1 MECMEKLKILGE
13 AAKYDVSCSSSG
25 GTPGRGGSFGSV
37 ALPGVCHTWTA
48 DGRCISL
55 LKILYSNECVNNCVY
70 CVNRSSAEVRR
81 ASFTPEELAELV
93 TAFYRRNY
101 IEGLFLSSGVER
113 SPDYTSERMIRAL
126 ELLRYQYGFRG
137 YIHAKAIPGT
147 SPELLYRLGLLA
159 DRMSVN
165 IELPS
170 EESLVR
176 LAPQKSRHSVLT
188 PMQSISSAIQAYGE
202 ERRHSPRAPLFVPA
216 GQSTQLIVGASPER
230 DLQILRLCEHLYGRY
245 GLKRVYYSAFVP
257 VSSNPLLPQ
266 LARPPLLRE
275 HRLYQ
280 ADWMLRFYGFKA
292 EEMVSAA
299 YPDLDEELDP
309 KSSWALRHP
318 EFFPLDV
325 NRASYEELLRIPG
338 VGVLSARKII
348 QARRCRK
355 LDLEHLQK
363 IGVVLRRARYF
374 LDLPPGQGHF
384 SALLSSP
391 EMLRQALLPR
401 KSSREH
407 PGQKRL
413 PLEEPSLL
421 SS

>member
-1 MECMEKLKILGE
+1 MEIMEKLSLLGE

-25 GTPGRGGSFGSV
+25 GTSGRKGSFGSV
-37 ALPGVCHTWTA
+37 APGGICHTWTS

-55 LKILYSNECVNNCVY
+55 LKVLYSNACINDCAY
-70 CVNRSSAEVRR
+70 CVNRRSAEVRR
-81 ASFTPEELAELV
+81 TSFSPEELAEIV

-113 SPDYTSERMIRAL
+113 SPDYTTERMIRAL
-126 ELLRYQYGFRG
+126 ELLRHRYGFRG

-147 SPELLYRLGLLA
+147 SQDLLHKLGLLA

-176 LAPQKSRHSVLT
+176 LAPQKSRKSVLT
-188 PMQSISSAIQAYGE
+188 PMETLRTAIQAYGE
-202 ERRHSPRAPLFVPA
+202 ERRHFPRAPLFAPA
-216 GQSTQLIVGASPER
+216 GQSTQIIVGASPEK
-230 DLQILRLCEHLYGRY
+230 DFQILRLCEHLYGRY
-245 GLKRVYYSAFVP
+245 DLKRVYYSAFVP

-266 LARPPLLRE
+266 LAAPPLLRE

-280 ADWMLRFYGFKA
+280 ADWMLRFYGFAA
-292 EEMVSAA
+292 EEILSEAH
-299 YPDLDEELDP
+299 PDLDVELDP

-325 NRASYEELLRIPG
+325 NRASYEEILRVPG
-338 VGVLSARKII
+338 IGVLSARKIV
-348 QARRCRK
+348 QARRLRR
-355 LDLEHLQK
+355 LDSEHLRK

-374 LDLPPGQGHF
+374 LNFPEESGGF
-384 SALLSSP
+384 SKLLDFP
-391 EMLRQALLPR
+391 ERLRQELLPR
-401 KSSREH
+401 KTSREH
-407 PGQKRL
+407 PGQRRL
-413 PLEEPSLL
+413 PLEEPPFL